1 MYVAEYSACH
11 ISKVGKC
18 IKDWQ
23 IAQFTPSSAGQIAFQ
38 NPNSFPII
46 HYCRPFSRHLSNSLK
61 LGRLQPIRI
70 KSLRSSSSALA
81 LLLTSTQRQ
90 TLRKAFNSRE
100 SLLGFFRRGV
110 PLVAIRK
117 RAFKGSSFRYGGSD
131 SIISIAIIPRDQMST
146 FGPYSFCLTTS
157 GAIQ

>member
-1 MYVAEYSACH
+1 MSP
-11 ISKVGKC
+11 SKVPATYPREADALNIGKR
-18 IKDWQ
+18 
-23 IAQFTPSSAGQIAFQ
+23 
-38 NPNSFPII
+38 PNSLFHQFNRFSLRIPTSVSII
-46 HYCRPFSRHLSNSLK
+46 HYCRPFSLHLSSSLK
-61 LGRLQPIRI
+61 LARLQPIRI
-70 KSLRSSSSALA
+70 KSLRNSSSALA

-90 TLRKAFNSRE
+90 TLRNAFNSRE

-117 RAFKGSSFRYGGSD
+117 SAFKGSSFRYGGSD

-146 FGPYSFCLTTS
+146 LGPYSFCLTTS